1 MYVHAA
7 PSSDQGAAVT
17 SIDELPEEIRGLYP
31 SEIRDLYE
39 IHEWRNATVVLKGVH
54 PQEWNDLIEVLRAF
68 RLLRSDLIKGG
79 GNKSRIATKLD
90 GHLFQLGWMEKQ
102 FDTRI
107 TVDETVYETPTHKVD
122 CFKNRVAC
130 EIEWNNK
137 DPFFDRDLNNFRL
150 LFELRAIDLGII
162 ITRTDELQGLVNELG
177 RRSSFGQS
185 TTHMSKLL
193 PKIDGGGAGGCPVL
207 VFGIRR
213 SLYVK
218 DDSPLSPRE
227 LQEAELLEAAA
238 AIQELEDET

>member
-107 TVDETVYETPTHKVD
+107 TVDETVYETPTTTASD
-122 CFKNRVAC
+122 CSR
-130 EIEWNNK
+130 
-137 DPFFDRDLNNFRL
+137 
-150 LFELRAIDLGII
+150 
-162 ITRTDELQGLVNELG
+162 
-177 RRSSFGQS
+177 
-185 TTHMSKLL
+185 
-193 PKIDGGGAGGCPVL
+193 
-207 VFGIRR
+207 
-213 SLYVK
+213 Y
-218 DDSPLSPRE
+218 
-227 LQEAELLEAAA
+227 
-238 AIQELEDET
+238 